1 MYHLLI
7 DALRPAVM
15 LLRLNDASVNIGR
28 SLRVWD
34 FTREKCKALYGTT
47 GYKHKKNSNNF
58 KKNFIKN
65 LKKAP
70 S

>member
-7 DALRPAVM
+7 DALRPRCYAA
-15 LLRLNDASVNIGR
+15 DTSVVDIGR